1 MTLKNNNFSI
11 FLGFFPYNSKNKGER
26 QNGFQIRILHQK
38 IHQLKEKKTSFFYM
52 TLNNNNTITAKLLR
66 L

>member
-38 IHQLKEKKTSFFYM
+38 IHQLKEKKHPFF
-52 TLNNNNTITAKLLR
+52 I
-66 L
+66 